1 MKGKEFTME
10 ISLAGRVAIV
20 TGGGTGLGRGYAEAL
35 AGAGAAVA
43 VTGRRSEPLAECVE
57 AIEKSG
63 GAALAVPCDQ
73 RSREQ
78 VEAAVAQVVA
88 WKGKVDILVNNAGI
102 YPPGLFLALEEQQ
115 WLDVMDTNI
124 NGPFRF
130 SQACARIMSQNG
142 WGRIINILS
151 PSALLGFT
159 LVSAYGT
166 SKGALASMT
175 RAMAAE
181 LGPMGITVNS
191 LTPGV
196 AATETFLKYY
206 TQMGV
211 TLMSKRLPLPR
222 GCENEDTFAALLL
235 LASEASSYITGTNL
249 CVDGG
254 MTSTFSFS
262 S

>member
-1 MKGKEFTME
+1 ME

-43 VTGRRSEPLAECVE
+43 VTGRRSEPLAACVE
-57 AIEKSG
+57 AIRNRG
-63 GAALAVPCDQ
+63 GEALAIECDQ
-73 RSREQ
+73 RSRKQ
-78 VEAAVAQVVA
+78 VEAAVARVVE

-102 YPPGLFLALEEQQ
+102 YPPSLFLSVEEEQ

-130 SQACARIMSQNG
+130 SQACARVMAQHG

-151 PSALLGFT
+151 PSAVLGFVM
-159 LVSAYGT
+159 VSAYGT
-166 SKGALASMT
+166 SKGALAAMT

-181 LGPMGITVNS
+181 LGRMGITVNA

-196 AATETFLKYY
+196 SATETFVNYY
-206 TQMGV
+206 SQAGV
-211 TLMSKRLPLPR
+211 SLMSKGLPVSR
-222 GCENEDTFAALLL
+222 ACENDDTVAALLL
-235 LASEASSYITGTNL
+235 LASDAGSYITGTNL

-254 MTSTFSFS
+254 MTNTFSLGG
-262 S
+262 